1 MQIVEPIRT
10 LDNIEK
16 IKKVLKS
23 KKDRNFLL
31 FILGINCGLRVS
43 DLLQLKI
50 SDIKNKTHIELV
62 EQKTGKI
69 RRFPLNPILTKLLN
83 DYIKNKDENQWLFK
97 SQKGV
102 NQPITRIQAYR
113 IIKKACERAGI
124 QNDISSFH
132 AGAETHI
139 YCHNKNANG
148 ETFMPVLLGLAD
160 VYNMHSAAEKVDYK
174 SLIKG
179 YQVIKNTFEEFNKD

>member
-62 EQKTGKI
+62 EQKTGKM
-69 RRFPLNPILTKLLN
+69 RRFPLNPTLTKLLN

-113 IIKKACERAGI
+113 IIKKACERAGLNEHI
-124 QNDISSFH
+124 DTHSLRKTFGYHLYKKTKDVALLQNILNHSSPAITLRYIGINQDIIDFQLKSF
-132 AGAETHI
+132 
-139 YCHNKNANG
+139 
-148 ETFMPVLLGLAD
+148 
-160 VYNMHSAAEKVDYK
+160 
-174 SLIKG
+174 SL
-179 YQVIKNTFEEFNKD
+179 

>member
-16 IKKVLKS
+16 IKKVLKA

-113 IIKKACERAGI
+113 IIKKACERAGLNEHIDTHSLRKTFGYHYYQKYKDLSYLQYRFSQQTINETIRYI
-124 QNDISSFH
+124 QISSPLPK
-132 AGAETHI
+132 
-139 YCHNKNANG
+139 Y
-148 ETFMPVLLGLAD
+148 
-160 VYNMHSAAEKVDYK
+160 SARGVN
-174 SLIKG
+174 L
-179 YQVIKNTFEEFNKD
+179 